1 MLTYTASF
9 DKKSLTC
16 TLYTEYRFINSD
28 LPEGIAPMLYIDYT
42 LAIQIVQFLVIIF
55 IGKKMILDPVMGT
68 VNTRDSKIEG
78 MKQEAEGLK
87 AKVEQYKA
95 DYSEKMAQMRSEL
108 ADYHKTIKDDASKEA
123 AAKVAAVKAD
133 VDAKILAA
141 RTEIQAEAAKAKTE
155 MDAIVKEISDLIA
168 DRIMLSA

>member
-1 MLTYTASF
+1 MTYTASF

-28 LPEGIAPMLYIDYT
+28 LPEGIASMLYIDYT

-68 VNTRDSKIEG
+68 VNSRDSKIEG
-78 MKQEAEGLK
+78 MKKEAEDLK

-95 DYSEKMAQMRSEL
+95 DYSEKMAQMRVEL
-108 ADYHKTIKDDASKEA
+108 ADYHKKIKDDATRGASET
-123 AAKVAAVKAD
+123 VAVVKAD
-133 VDAKILAA
+133 IDAKILAA
-141 RTEIQAEAAKAKTE
+141 RSEIHAESAKAKAE
-155 MDAIVKEISDLIA
+155 MDSMVKEISDLIA

>member
-1 MLTYTASF
+1 
-9 DKKSLTC
+9 
-16 TLYTEYRFINSD
+16 
-28 LPEGIAPMLYIDYT
+28 MLYIDYT

-68 VNTRDSKIEG
+68 VNSRDSKIEG
-78 MKQEAEGLK
+78 MKKEAEDLK

-95 DYSEKMAQMRSEL
+95 DYTEKMTQMRVEL
-108 ADYHKTIKDDASKEA
+108 SDYHKKIKEDASKEA

-133 VDAKILAA
+133 VDAKILSA
-141 RTEIQAEAAKAKTE
+141 RSEIHAEAAKAKSE
-155 MDAIVKEISDLIA
+155 MDSMVKEISDLIA